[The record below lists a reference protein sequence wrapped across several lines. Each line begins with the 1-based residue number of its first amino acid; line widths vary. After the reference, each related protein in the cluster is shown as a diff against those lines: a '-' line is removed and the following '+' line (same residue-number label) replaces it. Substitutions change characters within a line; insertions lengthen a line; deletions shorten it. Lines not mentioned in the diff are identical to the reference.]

1 MKKYDII
8 AFDLDGTLTNP
19 EKGLVAGFR
28 YAFDKLGIKYE
39 SPESLKRFIGPPLFE
54 EWRSSFRLSDAE
66 CTEALRVFREF
77 YDVYGWRENEPY
89 PKIAEML
96 AELRASGKRLVVATS
111 KPERVANKVL
121 NHFDLAKHFDF
132 ISTATLDKSRDKK
145 CEVLEYALNSIGSPN
160 KAKCVLVG
168 DRKYDAEGAEIVGV
182 DSLGVLYGHGSAAEI
197 ASAGFTY
204 IAESVSDILKILT

>member
-1 MKKYDII
+1 VKKYDVI

-39 SPESLKRFIGPPLFE
+39 SPESLKRFIGPPLFD
-54 EWRSSFRLSDAE
+54 EWKRSFGLSDAE

-89 PKIAEML
+89 PKIVEML
-96 AELRASGKRLVVATS
+96 AELRASGKKLVVATS

-121 NHFDLAKHFDF
+121 NYFDLAKYFDF

-145 CEVLEYALNSIGSPN
+145 CEVLEYALNSIGSPD

-182 DSLGVLYGHGSAAEI
+182 DSIAVLYGHGSAAEI
-197 ASAGFTY
+197 SSAGFTY
-204 IAESVSDILKILT
+204 IAESVSDILKILI